1 MAAHPQRRFALRL
14 LVGLLGLGA
23 LPARS
28 QSVQLSGM
36 LGHKALL
43 VVNGTVPKL
52 VAPGESHQ
60 GVKVLSTTGEQAV
73 LEIAGQRQTLR
84 VGESPVSVG
93 GSGVGSGTRIT
104 LSASSGGHFLSQ
116 GMINGRTVQ
125 FMVDTG
131 ASLVTLSVAEAERVG
146 LNYRAGQAAR
156 MNTANGVAQ
165 GWRMK
170 LNTLRLG
177 DVEVFDVE
185 AMVSPLAMPY
195 VLLGNSFLSRFQ
207 MQRDS
212 DQMTLERR
220 Y

>member
-14 LVGLLGLGA
+14 LAGLLGLSA

-36 LGHKALL
+36 LGRKALL
-43 VVNGTVPKL
+43 IVNGTAPKL

-60 GVKVLSTTGEQAV
+60 GVKVLSTAGEQAV
-73 LEIAGQRQTLR
+73 LEIGGQRQTLR

-93 GSGVGSGTRIT
+93 GSGAGSGARIT

-116 GMINGRTVQ
+116 GMINGRSVQ

-177 DVEVFDVE
+177 EVELFDVE
-185 AMVSPLAMPY
+185 AIVSPLAMPY